1 MEGIDS
7 TCSQSQGADMVQGQE
22 AAGALDS
29 HCGLGGEKEK
39 LQELGVQQQVDA
51 APKTAFPRTAVK
63 GDAEDDFDAE
73 AVGGGRVRRL
83 DSLDSD
89 ISQTATIP
97 GKATATQGGAA
108 GGRGRS
114 KSRSRHAAKT
124 AAQGQSQFVSGSSS
138 SDVTIAELQQ
148 RLETMAREK
157 VTLESAIEL
166 EQERMFNQSR
176 RLSGTV
182 SPIAL
187 VPVGAVNSSSSGGG
201 VGSGIGGN
209 SGGGGGLAV
218 VAGMG
223 MGIGVGGSIGAVSPR
238 WPRSHSRSSSVS
250 SFGDPSVG
258 AVGMTETLKADINS
272 LRLRLADTE
281 RELVSCYNQ
290 SQIYKKELVSLRQ
303 RLGMGVDDLY
313 LDDPVPH
320 TIRPLLA
327 DHGTRPR
334 RSQSVSSGV
343 SSSAGTPSL
352 VRRGSG
358 HHSEYFGHQSTGGC
372 GGSSVPVGS
381 TSATPRR
388 TSQRP
393 RSVLLSP
400 RRSMEDHH
408 VAAEPTASAQSLF
421 VTKSSTAGPPH
432 RASRNLK

>member
-1 MEGIDS
+1 MA
-7 TCSQSQGADMVQGQE
+7 QGHE
-22 AAGALDS
+22 LDT
-29 HCGLGGEKEK
+29 
-39 LQELGVQQQVDA
+39 

-63 GDAEDDFDAE
+63 GDAEDDIDAE
-73 AVGGGRVRRL
+73 TIGGGRVRRL
-83 DSLDSD
+83 DSLGSD

-97 GKATATQGGAA
+97 GKATATATATAAATAAQGGVA

-114 KSRSRHAAKT
+114 KSRSRNAAK
-124 AAQGQSQFVSGSSS
+124 AAGQSQVVSGSSS

-176 RLSGTV
+176 RLSGTM
-182 SPIAL
+182 SPAAL
-187 VPVGAVNSSSSGGG
+187 LPVGTVSSSGGG
-201 VGSGIGGN
+201 GGGGAGSGN
-209 SGGGGGLAV
+209 GGGGLAV

-223 MGIGVGGSIGAVSPR
+223 IGVGVGVGVGAVSPR

-250 SFGDPSVG
+250 SFGDPGVG

-327 DHGTRPR
+327 DHGARPR

-343 SSSAGTPSL
+343 SSSSGTPSL

-358 HHSEYFGHQSTGGC
+358 HQSEYFGHQPAGGGGGG
-372 GGSSVPVGS
+372 GGSSVPAGG

-408 VAAEPTASAQSLF
+408 AAVDPTAAAPSLF
-421 VTKSSTAGPPH
+421 AAKSSAGGPPH
-432 RASRNLK
+432 RASRNFK